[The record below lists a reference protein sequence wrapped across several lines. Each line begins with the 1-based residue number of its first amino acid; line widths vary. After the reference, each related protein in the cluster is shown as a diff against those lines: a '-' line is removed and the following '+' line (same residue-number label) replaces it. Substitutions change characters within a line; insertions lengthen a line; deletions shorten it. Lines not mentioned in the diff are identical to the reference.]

1 MKPTLNQLFLILW
14 LNAFGVRSEV
24 NSDFGNCLQYFYKSI
39 PPRLAGNVAEPPRS
53 ICQRYNNVYH
63 YATLYSTGL
72 RIPVYSAYTLPGRYS
87 GTPEPQRRSTWFVE
101 PQVGNSFNLV
111 NYESKQVAD
120 WKLNLNISLKNQ
132 RD

>member
-24 NSDFGNCLQYFYKSI
+24 NSNFGNCLQYFYKST

-63 YATLYSTGL
+63 YATLYSTSL
-72 RIPVYSAYTLPGRYS
+72 KIPVYSAYTLPGRYL

-111 NYESKQVAD
+111 NYESKQVSD

-132 RD
+132 RN

>member
-24 NSDFGNCLQYFYKSI
+24 NSDFGNCLQYFYKST
-39 PPRLAGNVAEPPRS
+39 PPELAVNVAEPLRN

-63 YATLYSTGL
+63 YATLYSTSL
-72 RIPVYSAYTLPGRYS
+72 KIPVYSAYTLPDPCS
-87 GTPEPQRRSTWFVE
+87 GSPEPQRRSTWFVE

-132 RD
+132 RN